1 MKSGKVFKTE
11 KYYLFWGICTVAV
24 VLGQVYVA
32 SGYRQMSNSI
42 LDVIETWKRKT
53 NGTSHKQSEMQ
64 SSFKLIEKEKEEGY
78 YNKNLKI

>member
-24 VLGQVYVA
+24 VLGQIYVG

-42 LDVIETWKRKT
+42 FTAIETWEK
-53 NGTSHKQSEMQ
+53 NETSLKPSVMLNN
-64 SSFKLIEKEKEEGY
+64 FKLIETEKEEGF
-78 YNKNLKI
+78 

>member
-24 VLGQVYVA
+24 VLGQDYVG

-42 LDVIETWKRKT
+42 FTAIETWEK
-53 NGTSHKQSEMQ
+53 NETSLKPSVMLNN
-64 SSFKLIEKEKEEGY
+64 FKLIETEKEERF
-78 YNKNLKI
+78 